1 VEPSTKLAGTVYD
14 ENGDFFSNELS
25 VTLDS
30 NSVAVAGSRYD
41 LSDVSPGTR
50 EIKVV
55 AEGYDLYS
63 ESIAII
69 AGETNTHDIHLIK
82 TEEPL
87 SEQGFF
93 IDQVVVPGALEFPV
107 GLDDSETGTDVDYSY
122 YVSKHE
128 VSYKLWKEIFDWA
141 ASPARGSERYY
152 FENEGVMGNRIPDN
166 PIFIQNNELHP
177 VTGISWWD
185 AVVWCNALTEYYNV
199 EKGETLRCVYTN
211 DGAILRDARHH
222 TINEVS
228 IHAEHASGYR
238 LPTSIEWE
246 LAARYVNGYTWDVRG
261 NHVSGDSSGS
271 CYPENDEA
279 SIVFGDYAWY
289 KGNSRIV
296 GSTHPGGEKA
306 PNHLGVYDMSGNV
319 WELCWDHY
327 SILSGPSY
335 RIKRGGSFRS
345 DAEDLQLGIVKMH
358 YQTMTSDDVGF
369 RTVRTK

>member
-1 VEPSTKLAGTVYD
+1 MNRWRLLFVIIVFVGLLFGYAAINRVEPPTKLAGIVYD

-41 LSDVSPGTR
+41 LPDVSPGTK

-55 AEGYDLYS
+55 AEGYVLYS
-63 ESIAII
+63 ESVAVI

-141 ASPARGSERYY
+141 TSPARGSERYY

-166 PIFIQNNELHP
+166 PIFIQNSVFPH
-177 VTGISWWD
+177 
-185 AVVWCNALTEYYNV
+185 
-199 EKGETLRCVYTN
+199 
-211 DGAILRDARHH
+211 AI
-222 TINEVS
+222 
-228 IHAEHASGYR
+228 
-238 LPTSIEWE
+238 
-246 LAARYVNGYTWDVRG
+246 
-261 NHVSGDSSGS
+261 
-271 CYPENDEA
+271 
-279 SIVFGDYAWY
+279 
-289 KGNSRIV
+289 
-296 GSTHPGGEKA
+296 
-306 PNHLGVYDMSGNV
+306 
-319 WELCWDHY
+319 
-327 SILSGPSY
+327 
-335 RIKRGGSFRS
+335 
-345 DAEDLQLGIVKMH
+345 
-358 YQTMTSDDVGF
+358 
-369 RTVRTK
+369 